1 MKREG
6 KSWRRENGGKAK
18 EGGKR
23 GREETGKEGGR
34 EGGESGRKERE
45 RMR

>member
-23 GREETGKEGGR
+23 GREENREGGR
-34 EGGESGRKERE
+34 EGGR
-45 RMR
+45 

>member
-18 EGGKR
+18 EGEKR
-23 GREETGKEGGR
+23 GREENREGGR
-34 EGGESGRKERE
+34 EGGR
-45 RMR
+45 

>member
-6 KSWRRENGGKAK
+6 KSWRKENGGKAK

-23 GREETGKEGGR
+23 GREENREGGR
-34 EGGESGRKERE
+34 EGGR
-45 RMR
+45 

>member
-6 KSWRRENGGKAK
+6 KSWRRENEGKAK

-23 GREETGKEGGR
+23 GREENREGGR
-34 EGGESGRKERE
+34 EGGR
-45 RMR
+45 